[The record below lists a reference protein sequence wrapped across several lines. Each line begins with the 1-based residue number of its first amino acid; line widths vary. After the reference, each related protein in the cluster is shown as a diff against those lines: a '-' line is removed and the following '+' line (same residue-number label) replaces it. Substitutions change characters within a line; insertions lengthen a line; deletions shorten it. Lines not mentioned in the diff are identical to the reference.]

1 MSFRNLLSVAIL
13 ASLPAA
19 KSAPVLAQDMQLCLA
34 ASDRVKD
41 GETLADAEKSQA
53 HAACLR
59 ALSDTSSIVQ
69 KYQLQEADFD
79 IMGNRPKQQ
88 PTTPAAPS
96 AAR

>member
-1 MSFRNLLSVAIL
+1 MSFRNFLAIAIL

-19 KSAPVLAQDMQLCLA
+19 MSTPALAQDMQLCFA

-41 GETLADAEKSQA
+41 GEALADA
-53 HAACLR
+53 AACLR

-79 IMGNRPKQQ
+79 IMGNRPKQ
-88 PTTPAAPS
+88 
-96 AAR
+96 

>member
-1 MSFRNLLSVAIL
+1 METLAMSFRNLVWMAIVTLFLTAMSV
-13 ASLPAA
+13 PA
-19 KSAPVLAQDMQLCLA
+19 LAQDMQLCFA

-41 GETLADAEKSQA
+41 GKTLADAEKAQA

-79 IMGNRPKQQ
+79 IIGRPKQ
-88 PTTPAAPS
+88 
-96 AAR
+96 

>member
-1 MSFRNLLSVAIL
+1 MSLRNFVSITIL
-13 ASLPAA
+13 ASLLAA
-19 KSAPVLAQDMQLCLA
+19 LSAPALAQDMQICFA

-79 IMGNRPKQQ
+79 IMGRPKQ
-88 PTTPAAPS
+88 
-96 AAR
+96 

>member
-1 MSFRNLLSVAIL
+1 MSFRNLLSVTIL

-79 IMGNRPKQQ
+79 IMGNRPKQ
-88 PTTPAAPS
+88 
-96 AAR
+96 

>member
-1 MSFRNLLSVAIL
+1 MFRRLR
-13 ASLPAA
+13 PGE
-19 KSAPVLAQDMQLCLA
+19 
-34 ASDRVKD
+34 D

-79 IMGNRPKQQ
+79 IGRPKQ
-88 PTTPAAPS
+88 
-96 AAR
+96 

>member
-1 MSFRNLLSVAIL
+1 MSLRNLGSVVIL
-13 ASLPAA
+13 ASLSAAMSTPA
-19 KSAPVLAQDMQLCLA
+19 LAQDMQICFA

-41 GETLADAEKSQA
+41 GETLADTEKTQA

-79 IMGNRPKQQ
+79 IIGRPKQ
-88 PTTPAAPS
+88 
-96 AAR
+96 

>member
-1 MSFRNLLSVAIL
+1 MSFRNFVSM
-13 ASLPAA
+13 ASLALLLTA
-19 KSAPVLAQDMQLCLA
+19 MSAPALAQDMQICFA

-79 IMGNRPKQQ
+79 IRGNRPKE
-88 PTTPAAPS
+88 
-96 AAR
+96 